1 MKVPTEWLAHGNPTC
16 YACRCLDNLPT
27 TSLSSSSSSLPHQ
40 QRPQCI
46 FIESH
51 PRSFLKSSVE
61 LRTLTITLASVGN
74 RISTDSHC
82 SPSFSTQPL
91 NHTSTARES
100 VREHDLL
107 CFLRSILPCPRVAQ
121 HAMVLEIQDPRSNK
135 NTPSP
140 PITHGHCATSKS
152 NFHRTPKCRR
162 RLSPIPMLFAT
173 MNLKLS
179 FDEQS
184 GERVF
189 LPI

>member
-1 MKVPTEWLAHGNPTC
+1 VKVPTKWLANGNPTC
-16 YACRCLDNLPT
+16 YACLCLDSLPT
-27 TSLSSSSSSLPHQ
+27 ISLFSSSSSLPHQ
-40 QRPQCI
+40 QHPQCI

-51 PRSFLKSSVE
+51 RRPFLISSVE

-74 RISTDSHC
+74 RISTVPHC
-82 SPSFSTQPL
+82 APSFSTQPL

-100 VREHDLL
+100 VHEHDLL
-107 CFLRSILPCPRVAQ
+107 CFLCSILPSPRLAQ
-121 HAMVLEIQDPRSNK
+121 HAMVLEVQDPRSNK
-135 NTPSP
+135 SKPSP
-140 PITHGHCATSKS
+140 PITHGHCATSNS
-152 NFHRTPKCRR
+152 NFHRTPKCQR
-162 RLSPIPMLFAT
+162 RLSPILIPFAT